1 MIQAKDRMII
11 ALDFPTMTEAIE
23 LVEKIG
29 DGATFYKVGLEL
41 FLNSSGKMIEYLAGK
56 KKKIFLDLK
65 FHDIPNTT
73 AMASVFASKENVFMY
88 NVHATGGKKMMSK
101 VVEEVRKIDEKSL
114 LIAVTILTSLSQE
127 EVKETFMTET
137 SIKDLAMNLSR
148 LAKESGMNGVVCS
161 PWEAKYIKEALG
173 DEFKTVCPGVR
184 PAWSAT
190 NDQTRIMTPKN
201 AMLNGCDFLV
211 VGRPITKHEDPALA
225 ARLVVEE
232 IEEGLKEA
240 GKC

>member
-11 ALDFPTMTEAIE
+11 ALDFPTMAEAIE

-101 VVEEVRKIDEKSL
+101 VVDEVRKIDEKSL

-127 EVKETFMTET
+127 EVKETFMTEV
-137 SIKDLAMNLSR
+137 SIKDLAMNLAK

-173 DEFKTVCPGVR
+173 EEFKTVCPGVR
-184 PAWSAT
+184 PAWAAT

-201 AMLNGCDFLV
+201 AMINGCDFLV

-225 ARLVVEE
+225 AKLVVEE

>member
-1 MIQAKDRMII
+1 
-11 ALDFPTMTEAIE
+11 
-23 LVEKIG
+23 
-29 DGATFYKVGLEL
+29 
-41 FLNSSGKMIEYLAGK
+41 
-56 KKKIFLDLK
+56 
-65 FHDIPNTT
+65 
-73 AMASVFASKENVFMY
+73 
-88 NVHATGGKKMMSK
+88 
-101 VVEEVRKIDEKSL
+101 
-114 LIAVTILTSLSQE
+114 
-127 EVKETFMTET
+127 
-137 SIKDLAMNLSR
+137 
-148 LAKESGMNGVVCS
+148 MNGVVCS

-173 DEFKTVCPGVR
+173 EEFKTVCPGVR

-201 AMLNGCDFLV
+201 AMMNGCDFLV